1 MGVIKKK
8 TSLGTFQAFQDQP
21 RNKRCD
27 WGLTCWAAWCRSRHC
42 WGPDEAPGRLMSS
55 GIASSTNQ
63 GFSHGLHHFYIYIF
77 IINLLLPILIRISM
91 EHIIMLENPDLK
103 TKRWTRVSHGITAGD
118 FECVLGMI
126 LWRFTTWIYD
136 RFQADVHIF
145 CHITEQNR
153 QSLWDTETPSE
164 KQTVSRTVTAWKK
177 AIDFV
182 GQRLAHPVFQWIGGE
197 FPSISLQQTLC
208 DVDGYRFLFGKDWI
222 FASSKAKF
230 HPTSQSCGRPCNA
243 TVQPFINPTNIGV

>member
-8 TSLGTFQAFQDQP
+8 NITGHLSGLSGSTPQQAVRLRFDLLG
-21 RNKRCD
+21 
-27 WGLTCWAAWCRSRHC
+27 G
-42 WGPDEAPGRLMSS
+42 LMSVPPLLGARWS
-55 GIASSTNQ
+55 PWSVDEFGDSIINQPGI
-63 GFSHGLHHFYIYIF
+63 FSWITPFIYIF

>member
-1 MGVIKKK
+1 MDYTI
-8 TSLGTFQAFQDQP
+8 
-21 RNKRCD
+21 
-27 WGLTCWAAWCRSRHC
+27 
-42 WGPDEAPGRLMSS
+42 
-55 GIASSTNQ
+55 
-63 GFSHGLHHFYIYIF
+63 YIYIL

-91 EHIIMLENPDLK
+91 EHNIMLENPDLK
-103 TKRWTRVSHGITAGD
+103 TKRWTRVSHGITAGILNAFWGWYCGD
-118 FECVLGMI
+118 LPHEFMI
-126 LWRFTTWIYD
+126 DSRPMF
-136 RFQADVHIF
+136 IF
-145 CHITEQNR
+145 SATEQNR

>member
-1 MGVIKKK
+1 MGVIQKK

-63 GFSHGLHHFYIYIF
+63 GFSHGLHHLYIYIL

-91 EHIIMLENPDLK
+91 EHNIMLENPDLK
-103 TKRWTRVSHGITAGD
+103 TKRWTRVSHGITAGILNAFWGWYCGD
-118 FECVLGMI
+118 LPHEFMI
-126 LWRFTTWIYD
+126 DSRPMF
-136 RFQADVHIF
+136 IF
-145 CHITEQNR
+145 SATEQNR

-197 FPSISLQQTLC
+197 FPSISLQPTLC

-243 TVQPFINPTNIGV
+243 TFQPFINPTNIGV